1 MYKCVKKTTQWQELL
16 LAISSNKSIFYRS
29 ELSLEKTRQNT
40 EAAKVAVQLA
50 VQIQTQKDVGSA
62 GSS

>member
-16 LAISSNKSIFYRS
+16 LISSNKSIFYRS